1 MRSLFQSVVSN
12 VKIKS
17 YFEIR
22 VGGVCQSPHAC
33 VIGELGVTT
42 NTGKPYPSAGFTAVY
57 VMAHEIGHYL
67 GMSHDGA
74 AGCAR
79 DGFIMSES
87 RGTNGKL
94 MLLI

>member
-1 MRSLFQSVVSN
+1 M
-12 VKIKS
+12 KIKS

-74 AGCAR
+74 AGCDR